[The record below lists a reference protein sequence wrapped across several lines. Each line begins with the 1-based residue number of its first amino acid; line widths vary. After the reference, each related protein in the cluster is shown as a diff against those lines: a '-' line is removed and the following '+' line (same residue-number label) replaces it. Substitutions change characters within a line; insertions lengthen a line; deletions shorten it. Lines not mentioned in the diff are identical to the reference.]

1 MAVRI
6 DRRKNRERIPMRRWN
21 RKIVAWLGVGLL
33 FVAGWAN
40 AQEAPLSSAANPMD
54 RVVAL
59 RLEGD
64 VLLRQALDSIGE
76 SVGLKFTLDTRVL
89 AGWLAEGEEP
99 RFSAPTGRR
108 KVSEH
113 LERLLGP
120 EGLVAVYLDGTWLVT
135 PEDRAFHLQ
144 MRQKV
149 DLDWKDRS
157 LEKCLEEL
165 AESKKINLVVD
176 PRKIGVGRAPVTL
189 RLRGATLEAALRLAA
204 EMAGLTPVPVGN
216 VVFFTTPD
224 SARSLRGGDLSGPG
238 GGDLIPAGLFERE
251 GFIGPAPALPPLKPV
266 PDIRPLPNP
275 GPAAPPPG
283 VPPMGAGPGPGAAPF
298 LRDGEGR

>member
-1 MAVRI
+1 
-6 DRRKNRERIPMRRWN
+6 MRRWN

-40 AQEAPLSSAANPMD
+40 AQEAPLSSTANPMD

-135 PEDRAFHLQ
+135 AEDRAFHLQ

-176 PRKIGVGRAPVTL
+176 PRKIGVGRSPVTL
-189 RLRGATLEAALRLAA
+189 RLRERPWRLPCAWQPKWRVSPPSPSAMWSFSPLRIPPAPFAAATCRGLAA
-204 EMAGLTPVPVGN
+204 AT
-216 VVFFTTPD
+216 
-224 SARSLRGGDLSGPG
+224 
-238 GGDLIPAGLFERE
+238 
-251 GFIGPAPALPPLKPV
+251 
-266 PDIRPLPNP
+266 
-275 GPAAPPPG
+275 
-283 VPPMGAGPGPGAAPF
+283 
-298 LRDGEGR
+298 